1 MLIISAV
8 TSLALKFVKWITN
21 PLVASR
27 VVVLFLVATATMF
40 GNSTGVLPP
49 IPDVNLPVLYGLAR
63 WDSSYYL
70 GIATGGYG
78 IFQHGYSFRPL
89 FPLIIRTLYPIFFWL
104 DVRSAEVVA
113 GFLWNLVA
121 LGIAAVYLER
131 LTKLLLGP
139 TIASR
144 TLFLLAI
151 YPSTFFFSV
160 IYSEATSILFIATS
174 LYYLETRRILL
185 AGCLG
190 FLAGLARP
198 EAFLVAIPFLVKAL
212 FEDQKLRKFTAG
224 MTVLASVPA
233 FAAYAYFQ
241 TGNLFAVLQSEITG
255 PKCTVLCFVSNPV
268 FYFANY
274 ALPYIINFVVF
285 IIAVV
290 FVAYPLL
297 RVNTSS
303 RMFPYYL
310 WAFVLLAIM
319 FYSGELR
326 SLARFALVVPP
337 VFWAQAE
344 YSMSHPRFFQA
355 LVIVYAVLMSLATI
369 LFVNWYPML

>member
-144 TLFLLAI
+144 TLFLL
-151 YPSTFFFSV
+151 
-160 IYSEATSILFIATS
+160 
-174 LYYLETRRILL
+174 
-185 AGCLG
+185 
-190 FLAGLARP
+190 
-198 EAFLVAIPFLVKAL
+198 
-212 FEDQKLRKFTAG
+212 
-224 MTVLASVPA
+224 
-233 FAAYAYFQ
+233 
-241 TGNLFAVLQSEITG
+241 
-255 PKCTVLCFVSNPV
+255 
-268 FYFANY
+268 
-274 ALPYIINFVVF
+274 
-285 IIAVV
+285 
-290 FVAYPLL
+290 
-297 RVNTSS
+297 
-303 RMFPYYL
+303 
-310 WAFVLLAIM
+310 
-319 FYSGELR
+319 
-326 SLARFALVVPP
+326 
-337 VFWAQAE
+337 
-344 YSMSHPRFFQA
+344 
-355 LVIVYAVLMSLATI
+355 
-369 LFVNWYPML
+369 